1 MREVIQ
7 MAFIKQLNTIHK
19 ILAWDNV
26 LSDAKDKNIAL
37 MPFDIHSY
45 IDTFDDIKII
55 NGPKGKNFI
64 VHVDIPEN
72 VKAAFEELKSVYG
85 NKIRE
90 VHRLNSVSYMAN
102 LS

>member
-1 MREVIQ
+1 MAKKRDKTYLLNLLRE
-7 MAFIKQLNTIHK
+7 K
-19 ILAWDNV
+19 NV
-26 LSDAKDKNIAL
+26 SFKNIILSQDAFMQNGMDAIL
-37 MPFDIHSY
+37 RKY
-45 IDTFDDIKII
+45 IPDDIKII